1 VDWNPAKRLLK
12 KLVLQN
18 NSSAVAEREKNIL
31 NRLYFIAGGMF
42 LFALLIAIKM
52 ADIQFV
58 EGDKYRDLA
67 QKNTTQNF
75 TIPANRG
82 NVYADD
88 GSLLASSVP
97 KYDIRF
103 DAVTVSSEDFKE
115 NLVPLSK
122 ELSKQFGKS
131 ASYYQNLLRKARA
144 TKNRYLLLAKNL
156 GYSEYK
162 KVKQMPLLNKGPY
175 RGGIIVSQKTVREH
189 PMGKIGAR
197 LVGNEDRENPGY
209 YAVGLEGAFHEMLSG
224 KQGKRLKQKIAKGQ
238 WKPVYDENE
247 VEPQDGYD
255 IVSTIDVN
263 IQDIAHHALLKQ
275 LEFYEADHGCVIV
288 MEVETGEIKAVSNLG
303 RSRNGSFYERLNYAV
318 GESAEPGS
326 TFKTV
331 ALTVALEHKVIDT
344 STVVDTKEGR
354 FKIYGRTISDS
365 KRGGFGKIS
374 AARALEVSS
383 NIGLAQLIDDAYK
396 KNPKKFTDQVKE
408 WGLGERIGIPIKGEG
423 KPVIP
428 EEGDALWSRNALPS
442 ISYGYN
448 LRMTPLQIL
457 TFYNAIANKGKM
469 VKPQFIKEIRSWK
482 EQVEVFETE
491 VLNEQIASETTIK
504 KIQEILKNIVKRGTG
519 KSLYSE
525 NFSMAGKTGTARTD
539 YANIVAWNKDRK
551 YVSSFAG
558 YFPAENPKYSCIVVI
573 HKPST
578 KKGYY
583 GADVT
588 GPVFKRIAQKIF
600 TDSPLKAEVANIHAV
615 DSTFSKDFE
624 NYYIKAQKRYNKIP
638 NVKGM
643 AGMDAV
649 SLLENMGLKV
659 KIEGNGSV
667 RDQSIA
673 SGEPVKIGQTIILTL
688 S

>member
-1 VDWNPAKRLLK
+1 
-12 KLVLQN
+12 
-18 NSSAVAEREKNIL
+18 VAIAEKNIL

-42 LFALLIAIKM
+42 LFALLIAIKL

-58 EGDKYRDLA
+58 QGDKYRELA
-67 QKNTTQNF
+67 QKNTTKNF

-82 NVYADD
+82 NVYSDD

-122 ELSKQFGKS
+122 ELGAMFGKS
-131 ASYYQNLLRKARA
+131 PSYYQNVLRKARA
-144 TKNRYLLLAKNL
+144 NKNRYLLIAKNL
-156 GYSEYK
+156 GYTDYIRVK
-162 KVKQMPLLNKGPY
+162 KMPLFRKGPY
-175 RGGIIVSQKTVREH
+175 KGGVIVEQKTVREH

-197 LVGNEDRENPGY
+197 LVGDEDRENPGY
-209 YAVGLEGAFHEMLSG
+209 YAVGLEGAFHEELSG
-224 KQGKRLKQKIAKGQ
+224 KDGKRLKQKIAKGQ

-255 IVSTIDVN
+255 VVSTINVN

-275 LEFYEADHGCVIV
+275 LEEYEADHGCVIV
-288 MEVETGEIKAVSNLG
+288 MDVQTGEIKAVSNLG
-303 RSRNGSFYERLNYAV
+303 RSQNGGYYERYNYAIW
-318 GESAEPGS
+318 ESAEPGS
-326 TFKTV
+326 TFKTI
-331 ALTVALEHKVIDT
+331 AMTVALEHKVIDT
-344 STVVDTKEGR
+344 STVVDTKDG
-354 FKIYGRTISDS
+354 KIRLYGRSITDS
-365 KRGGFGKIS
+365 RRGGYGKIS
-374 AARALEVSS
+374 AAKALEVSS
-383 NIGLAQLIDDAYK
+383 NIGFATLINDAYK
-396 KNPKKFTDQVKE
+396 DNPKKFTNQIKD
-408 WGLGERIGIPIKGEG
+408 WGLDKKVGVTIKGEG
-423 KPVIP
+423 KPIIP

-448 LRMTPLQIL
+448 LKMTPLQIL
-457 TFYNAIANKGKM
+457 TFYNAIANDGKM
-469 VKPQFIKEIRSWK
+469 VKPHFIREIRSWNHK
-482 EQVEVFETE
+482 VETYGTK
-491 VLNEQIASETTIK
+491 VLHEKIASQTTIDK
-504 KIQEILKNIVKRGTG
+504 VQEVLKNIVKRGTG

-539 YANIVAWNKDRK
+539 YGDIEAWNKDRK

-573 HKPST
+573 HQPST

-600 TDSPLKAEVANIHAV
+600 TDSPLKAEIANLNKVDAV
-615 DSTFSKDFE
+615 FEKDFE
-624 NYYIKAQKRYNKIP
+624 TYYGMAQKRFSKIP

-649 SLLENMGLKV
+649 SLLENLGLQV
-659 KIEGNGSV
+659 QVEGNGSV
-667 RDQSIA
+667 RAQSLP
-673 SGEPVKIGQTIILTL
+673 SGEQFKKGQTILLTL

>member
-1 VDWNPAKRLLK
+1 
-12 KLVLQN
+12 
-18 NSSAVAEREKNIL
+18 VAIAEKNIL

-58 EGDKYRDLA
+58 EGDKYRELA
-67 QKNTTQNF
+67 EKNTTKNV
-75 TIPANRG
+75 TIKANRG
-82 NVYADD
+82 NVYSDD

-122 ELSKQFGKS
+122 ELGKMS
-131 ASYYQNLLRKARA
+131 GKPASYYQNVLRKARA
-144 TKNRYLLLAKNL
+144 NKNRYLLIAQNL
-156 GYSEYK
+156 GYTDYITVK
-162 KVKQMPLLNKGPY
+162 KMPLFRKGPY
-175 RGGIIVSQKTVREH
+175 KGGIIVTQKTVREH

-209 YAVGLEGAFHEMLSG
+209 YAVGLEGAFHHELSG
-224 KQGKRLKQKIAKGQ
+224 KDGTRLKQKIAKGQ

-255 IVSTIDVN
+255 IVSTINVN
-263 IQDIAHHALLKQ
+263 MQDIAHHALLKQ
-275 LEFYEADHGCVIV
+275 LEEYEADHGCVIV
-288 MEVETGEIKAVSNLG
+288 MDVKTGEIKAVSNLG
-303 RSRNGSFYERLNYAV
+303 RSQNGGYYERYNYAIW
-318 GESAEPGS
+318 ESAEPGS

-331 ALTVALEHKVIDT
+331 AMTVALEHKVIDT
-344 STVVDTKEGR
+344 STVVDTKEG
-354 FKIYGRTISDS
+354 KIRLYGRSITDS
-365 KRGGFGKIS
+365 RRGGYGKIS
-374 AARALEVSS
+374 AAKALEVSS
-383 NIGLAQLIDDAYK
+383 NIGLATLINDAYK
-396 KNPKKFTDQVKE
+396 DNPKKFTNQIKA
-408 WGLGERIGIPIKGEG
+408 WGLDKKVGITIKGEG
-423 KPVIP
+423 LPVIP

-442 ISYGYN
+442 MSYGYN
-448 LRMTPLQIL
+448 LKMTPLQVL
-457 TFYNAIANKGKM
+457 TFYNAIANDGKM
-469 VKPQFIKEIRSWK
+469 VKPHFIREIRSWNQK
-482 EQVEVFETE
+482 VETVGTT
-491 VLNEQIASETTIK
+491 VLNEQIASKTTIK
-504 KIQEILKNIVKRGTG
+504 KIQEILKNIVRRGTG

-539 YANIVAWNKDRK
+539 YANIEAWNKNRK

-600 TDSPLKAEVANIHAV
+600 TDSPLKARVSNV
-615 DSTFSKDFE
+615 DVVDATVEKDFE
-624 NYYIKAQKRYNKIP
+624 NYFEKAQKRYKEIP

-659 KIEGNGSV
+659 RIEGNGSV
-667 RDQSIA
+667 TAQSIN
-673 SGEPVKIGQTIILTL
+673 SGELFEKGQTIILKL